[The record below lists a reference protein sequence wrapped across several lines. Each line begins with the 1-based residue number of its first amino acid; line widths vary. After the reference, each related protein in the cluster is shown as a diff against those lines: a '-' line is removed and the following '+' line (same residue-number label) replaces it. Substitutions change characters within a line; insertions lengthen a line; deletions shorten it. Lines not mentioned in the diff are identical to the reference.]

1 MIEYSFKMNF
11 LCKLLRDTAQQPS
24 AFALYF
30 KILQKASTTTRTF
43 MGREVIAGQ
52 MSYGCRMEP
61 EVFDCS
67 RKQWKRDKA
76 LLLDQHYITI
86 ESDNLVSVITVVDY
100 NDILSFS

>member
-1 MIEYSFKMNF
+1 
-11 LCKLLRDTAQQPS
+11 
-24 AFALYF
+24 
-30 KILQKASTTTRTF
+30 
-43 MGREVIAGQ
+43 
-52 MSYGCRMEP
+52 MEP

-86 ESDNLVSVITVVDY
+86 ESDNLVSVITVVGY